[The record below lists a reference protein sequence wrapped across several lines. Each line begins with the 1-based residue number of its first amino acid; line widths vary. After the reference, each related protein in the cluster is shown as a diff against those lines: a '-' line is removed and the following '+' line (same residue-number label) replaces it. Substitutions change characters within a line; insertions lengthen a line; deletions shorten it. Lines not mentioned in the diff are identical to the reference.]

1 MMAAADGWIMQRGV
15 ATDMCKGAIPS
26 CQALSAL
33 FQITGDVDVPGGM
46 ISPPSILA
54 YYNGWGGENMPQ
66 AQWDKR
72 LGISKYPLY
81 KYGFKNAPTYLD
93 FEYKKDEKGMLREGG
108 NVGFQTATGRIEL
121 WSTYFNQVGMDPVPS
136 FEEPTPGP
144 VANPDMHKDYPLGH
158 ESGQVP
164 ADGVWSS
171 DHEAIVNRE
180 NVSEDVLAD
189 ATTHTYNASKE
200 IKAAPELYSIDGGRF
215 GERARE
221 IEAEKEAERQAARE
235 ELAAKITGMDKE
247 QQA

>member
-1 MMAAADGWIMQRGV
+1 MGLQHHQLLTFDPGKSGFGSNYKTVFCRVYKCEEGDFN
-15 ATDMCKGAIPS
+15 TKG
-26 CQALSAL
+26 
-33 FQITGDVDVPGGM
+33 
-46 ISPPSILA
+46 
-54 YYNGWGGENMPQ
+54 N
-66 AQWDKR
+66 
-72 LGISKYPLY
+72 
-81 KYGFKNAPTYLD
+81 
-93 FEYKKDEKGMLREGG
+93 
-108 NVGFQTATGRIEL
+108 
-121 WSTYFNQVGMDPVPS
+121 
-136 FEEPTPGP
+136 
-144 VANPDMHKDYPLGH
+144 PLGH
-158 ESGQVP
+158 EPGQVP